1 MFESVSLFPIVLA
14 IIVCFLIHRLIFNKR
29 KYDPPLPPSPGAQIP
44 VIGHFHLLDMDMR
57 QPLKKLRKKCGDIY
71 SLQMGSIPSVVISG
85 YDAVK
90 DGFKIQDLFTDRRY
104 MYVLDK
110 VTRGGKGIGF
120 ARNESWK
127 ENRRFTLSTLKD
139 FGMGKSIL
147 EGEIHEETKYLLEE
161 VGTFEGRSFDPHEL
175 LAVHVSNIIF
185 SLVFKGSF
193 KYTDPRFKEMIKM
206 LDENMRSSSGVAN
219 FFPWAARIPGDF
231 LGVSKTFSNAEK
243 IYEFCENIIK
253 EHVESY
259 DENCIDDLT
268 SAYIKQIKRFEE
280 NGESTTMNYEF
291 LAGLIAD
298 LFFAGSETSTTALRW
313 ALVFLVEYPE
323 MQERMFSEIEAH
335 VGTSRL
341 PSVKDRT
348 VLTYVEAFYT
358 EILRF
363 CDLAIV
369 GGFHSTP
376 VDVVFRGYTIPANTL
391 VIPDL
396 SSVHSDPKIWGDP
409 ETFRPERFLDDS
421 GNIVRRD
428 EFMAFMIGKRSCVG
442 ESLARMEM
450 FLFLS
455 ALVQNFKFESP
466 PGTEISFAA
475 TDGQFGSAHCP
486 KPYKIVAKARL

>member
-1 MFESVSLFPIVLA
+1 
-14 IIVCFLIHRLIFNKR
+14 
-29 KYDPPLPPSPGAQIP
+29 
-44 VIGHFHLLDMDMR
+44 MR

-71 SLQMGSIPSVVISG
+71 SLQMGCIPSVVISG

-104 MYVLDK
+104 
-110 VTRGGKGIGF
+110 I
-120 ARNESWK
+120 NEAWK
-127 ENRRFTLSTLKD
+127 EHRRFTLSTLKD
-139 FGMGKSIL
+139 FGMGKRL
-147 EGEIHEETKYLLEE
+147 MEGKIHEETKNLIEE
-161 VGTFEGRSFDPHEL
+161 IRTFEGSCFDPNEL
-175 LAVHVSNIIF
+175 IAVHVSNTMF

-193 KYTDPRFKEMIKM
+193 KYTDPRFKEMIKI
-206 LDENMRSSSGVAN
+206 LDENMRSGSGVAN

-231 LGVSKTFSNAEK
+231 LGVHKTFSNAEK

-253 EHVESY
+253 EHVEFY

-268 SAYIKQIKRFEE
+268 SAYIKQIKRCEE
-280 NGESTTMNYEF
+280 NDEF

-323 MQERMFSEIEAH
+323 MQERMFSKTEAH

-363 CDLAIV
+363 CDIAIT

-442 ESLARMEM
+442 ESLAQMEM

-455 ALVQNFKFESP
+455 ALVQRFKFENP
-466 PGTEISFAA
+466 PGSKLSFAA
-475 TDGQFGSAHCP
+475 TDCLG
-486 KPYKIVAKARL
+486 